1 MFISDEQHA
10 LKSKSDVISQG
21 FGDPNILTL
30 PVKKL
35 NLQEKTAVD
44 ESAWIKTW
52 LLNIF
57 LIVMSHK

>member
-10 LKSKSDVISQG
+10 LKSKSDVIFQG
-21 FGDPNILTL
+21 FGDPNLLTL
-30 PVKKL
+30 SVKKL

-44 ESAWIKTW
+44 EIAWIKTW